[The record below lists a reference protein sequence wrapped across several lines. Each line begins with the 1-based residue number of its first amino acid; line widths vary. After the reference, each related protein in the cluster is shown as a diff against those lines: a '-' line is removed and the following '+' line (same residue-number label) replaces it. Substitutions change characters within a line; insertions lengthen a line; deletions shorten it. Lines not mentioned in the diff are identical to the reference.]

1 MVFDFGGGIVAS
13 EKIKQVLDEVQ
24 AQIKRDK
31 KYIEL
36 VSTVEYLIELVEP
49 SKRDKFREALNNAES
64 IEDVNEFIKALK
76 LQIEAQGAKK
86 YILSQ

>member
-1 MVFDFGGGIVAS
+1 MVS

-24 AQIKRDK
+24 AQLKRDS

-49 SKRDKFREALNNAES
+49 SKRDMFKEALENAET
-64 IEDVNEFIKALK
+64 IEDVNELIKALK
-76 LQIEAQGAKK
+76 LQIGAQGAKK
-86 YILSQ
+86 YALMQQL